1 VPSQSLN
8 AALAVTRFGLG
19 GRPGEIALAA
29 RDPAGFLL
37 AQIRPAGA
45 DQPGLPDDGLGPRMA
60 LFYQYGERLK
70 VLRAARKAAFDAAE
84 AARGPDAPA
93 APYAGPVNRKG
104 KPRLGAD
111 GERLI
116 RPKKDAGVAEL
127 HALVVADT
135 RARLRFAA
143 TTPDAFRER
152 WAQFWINH
160 FTVGSRKAQNAML
173 SAAFEREAIRPHAF
187 GRFADMAAAA
197 THHPAML
204 MFLDQVR
211 SVGPNSRVGAAR
223 GRGLNENLARETLE
237 LHTLGAGAG
246 YTQGDV
252 TEFAKALTGFGLVNR
267 VRHPERA
274 GQFAFNAGA
283 HEPGARVVLGRR
295 YPEGGQEQA
304 DAVLAA
310 LAHDPRTARHLATKL
325 ARHFVADRPPPALVA
340 TLERAWLGS
349 DGDLATVAAAL
360 VRAPE
365 AWAPAAAKVKTSY
378 EFLVS
383 CYRAGG
389 MGADGE
395 GAAPLALERLGQEMF
410 SPPSP
415 KGWPDEGGAWATPT
429 GITDRLRFAG
439 GYAASLP
446 AADPAAVAETA
457 LGARTSP
464 ALATAL
470 ARAANRTEA
479 LTLLFMS
486 PEFLRR

>member
-1 VPSQSLN
+1 MPSQSLN

-29 RDPAGFLL
+29 RDPAGYLL

-45 DQPGLPDDGLGPRMA
+45 DQPGLPGDDLSRRMA
-60 LFYQYGERLK
+60 VFYQYNGRLK
-70 VLRAARKAAFDAAE
+70 VLRAARKAAFAAAE
-84 AARGPDAPA
+84 APGPGGGGGD
-93 APYAGPVNRKG
+93 YAGPVNRKG
-104 KPRLGAD
+104 KPRLGPD

-116 RPKKDAGVAEL
+116 RPKKDAGIAEL

-143 TTPDAFRER
+143 TTSDAFRER

-173 SAAFEREAIRPHAF
+173 NAAFEREAIRPHAF
-187 GRFADMAAAA
+187 GRFADMATAAA
-197 THHPAML
+197 HHPAML
-204 MFLDQVR
+204 LFLDQAR
-211 SVGPNSRVGAAR
+211 SVGPNSRVGVAR
-223 GRGLNENLARETLE
+223 GWGLNENLARETLE

-246 YTQGDV
+246 YTQADV

-267 VRHPERA
+267 DRHPERA
-274 GQFAFNAGA
+274 GGFAFNAGA
-283 HEPGARVVLGRR
+283 HEPGGRTVLGRT
-295 YPEGGQEQA
+295 YPGGGQEQA

-310 LAHDPRTARHLATKL
+310 LAHDPRTARHLSTKV
-325 ARHFVADRPPPALVA
+325 ARHFIADQPPPALVA
-340 TLERAWLGS
+340 AIERAWLGS
-349 DGDLATVAAAL
+349 DGDLAKVAAAL
-360 VRAPE
+360 IRAPE

-383 CYRAGG
+383 CHRAAG
-389 MGADGE
+389 MDANQE

-415 KGWPDEGGAWATPT
+415 RGWPDEGAAWATPT
-429 GITDRLRFAG
+429 AITDRLRFAG
-439 GYAASLP
+439 GYAAALP

-457 LGARTSP
+457 PGARVSP
-464 ALATAL
+464 ALAAAL